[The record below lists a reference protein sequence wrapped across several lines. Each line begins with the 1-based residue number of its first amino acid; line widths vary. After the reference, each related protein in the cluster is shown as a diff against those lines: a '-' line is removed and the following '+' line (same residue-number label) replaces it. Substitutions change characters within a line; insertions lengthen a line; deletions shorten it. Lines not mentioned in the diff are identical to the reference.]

1 MTGFADNDDC
11 GDDHEGGA
19 TAMVL
24 RMVVVDDTEGKISW
38 MDRLFAIEDSSVTY
52 FFSLAFCYRSGT
64 TFFWQKLLTIQM
76 SH

>member
-19 TAMVL
+19 MVATAMVF
-24 RMVVVDDTEGKISW
+24 RIVVDDIEGQIIW

-52 FFSLAFCYRSGT
+52 FFSLAFSY
-64 TFFWQKLLTIQM
+64 
-76 SH
+76 

>member
-11 GDDHEGGA
+11 GDDREGG
-19 TAMVL
+19 AMVL
-24 RMVVVDDTEGKISW
+24 RIVVDGSEGKIIW